1 MTDNND
7 KSRIPE
13 NCRLYEMVQ
22 YQCEATRHN
31 IECSPFVR
39 LFLRYCFIDNSY
51 CLTILTEIDRCTGL
65 PTVEVTPEYDQYGDP
80 ISRFESFL
88 ILLIN

>member
-1 MTDNND
+1 MTDTAD
-7 KSRIPE
+7 KSHVPE

-39 LFLRYCFIDNSY
+39 LFLRCA
-51 CLTILTEIDRCTGL
+51 GL

-80 ISRFESFL
+80 VSSSSQAAKPSPIKGEDISSTEA
-88 ILLIN
+88 

>member
-1 MTDNND
+1 MTDTAAD

-13 NCRLYEMVQ
+13 NCRLFEMVQ
-22 YQCEATRHN
+22 YQCEATRYN

-39 LFLRYCFIDNSY
+39 LFLRCA
-51 CLTILTEIDRCTGL
+51 GL

-80 ISRFESFL
+80 KSRSSPS
-88 ILLIN
+88 INASPIKGDQDQQPIN

>member
-39 LFLRYCFIDNSY
+39 LFLR
-51 CLTILTEIDRCTGL
+51 CTGL

-80 ISRFESFL
+80 ISRIPSTKTPAIKGEE
-88 ILLIN
+88 ILSTEN